1 MAAGARSDTIDTLI
15 VALSDLH
22 AGLRLSLL
30 NPSTKLIDANGQP
43 WTPEL
48 TTTQRYL
55 WRVYLKHRNKVKELR
70 GDRRLVLLLLGD
82 LTQGLKHWSG
92 VWGTTLYDHIAGALA
107 ALEPYLEL
115 GPAVIRIAAGTE
127 SHTQDG
133 TSELLIAREL
143 ARMLPHCD
151 VDLAQHYKSRV
162 NGVMVDYAHH
172 GPGAGIRQWT
182 SGNVAG
188 HYLKSLMLEELV
200 NGDIVPRVV
209 LRAHVHRAIWKT
221 EQLETKHGAVRSDLV
236 VCPGYAGIN
245 PYARQA
251 ARSPLTQTHGC
262 IAVQL
267 DDGAEP
273 VIHQLSTMVDV
284 RKEEEL

>member
-1 MAAGARSDTIDTLI
+1 M
-15 VALSDLH
+15 
-22 AGLRLSLL
+22 
-30 NPSTKLIDANGQP
+30 
-43 WTPEL
+43 
-48 TTTQRYL
+48 TQKYL
-55 WRVYLKHRNKVKELR
+55 WTLYLQHRDQVKELR
-70 GDRRLVLLLLGD
+70 GERRLILLLLGD
-82 LTQGLKHWSG
+82 LTQGLRHWAG

-107 ALEPYLEL
+107 ALEPFLEL
-115 GPAVIRIAAGTE
+115 EPAVIRIAAGTE

-143 ARMLPHCD
+143 SRMLPHCD

-162 NGVMVDYAHH
+162 NGVGVDYAHH

-200 NGDIVPRVV
+200 NGDEVPRVV
-209 LRAHVHRAIWKT
+209 LRAHVHRAIRRT
-221 EQLETKHGAVRSDLV
+221 ERLETKRGTVESDIV

-262 IAVQL
+262 VAVRI
-267 DDGAEP
+267 DTGAEP
-273 VIHQLSTMVDV
+273 EIFQLSTMVDV
-284 RKEEEL
+284 RREESL